1 MGSRK
6 RPKPDPKAEP
16 LRPEFSEPTNK
27 EAKVLRTLDRAVST
41 DKLSDSETDS
51 GASSKTTT
59 VRIYREVTS
68 IVISL
73 Y

>member
-6 RPKPDPKAEP
+6 RPKPNPEAEP
-16 LRPEFSEPTNK
+16 LRSESSEPTNK

-51 GASSKTTT
+51 GAARKTTT
-59 VRIYREVTS
+59 VRIYRVVTS
-68 IVISL
+68 IVTSL
-73 Y
+73 H